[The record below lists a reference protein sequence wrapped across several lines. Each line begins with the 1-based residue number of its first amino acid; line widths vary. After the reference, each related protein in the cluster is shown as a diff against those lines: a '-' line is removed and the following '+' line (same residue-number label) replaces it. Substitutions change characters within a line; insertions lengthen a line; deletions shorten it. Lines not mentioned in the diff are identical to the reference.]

1 MRSLHSCNS
10 LSFFFFF
17 LCLSV
22 LYNFRNFLNYLVQN
36 YILPKLIWAFFTGYG
51 SRATTDECPE
61 AIFIMCVQ
69 SITGV
74 MIQCFMAGIVFAKL
88 SRPKNRSQTLMFS
101 RYACICLRDGK
112 LCFMFRVGDMRKS
125 HIIGANISAQVI
137 RRKTTAEGEVRK
149 LFCPTL

>member
-1 MRSLHSCNS
+1 
-10 LSFFFFF
+10 
-17 LCLSV
+17 
-22 LYNFRNFLNYLVQN
+22 
-36 YILPKLIWAFFTGYG
+36 
-51 SRATTDECPE
+51 
-61 AIFIMCVQ
+61 MCVQ

-125 HIIGANISAQVI
+125 HIIGTSISAQVI

-149 LFCPTL
+149 IFFTRLKVYQLSKFVSHLCPPVKYICVPFVSTRQVHLFSICVHP